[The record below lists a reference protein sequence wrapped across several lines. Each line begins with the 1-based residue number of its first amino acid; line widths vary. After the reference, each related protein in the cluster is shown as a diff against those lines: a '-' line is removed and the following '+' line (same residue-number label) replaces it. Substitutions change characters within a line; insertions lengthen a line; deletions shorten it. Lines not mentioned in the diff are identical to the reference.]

1 MSSTTT
7 EAVVLRVIR
16 YSDSQSILH
25 LYTKDFGRIAAMV
38 RRNRKKGSFNYY
50 QPLFH
55 LSFEINHQN
64 QKTIQRISQI
74 RFAAPYRH
82 IPFSVTKA
90 TVAQFLAEILSKV
103 IPEHEPDQELFS
115 FLTSAFHLFDQQT
128 NNFNAFHVVF
138 LVHLTRFLGF
148 YPGQRGEASSYFS
161 PSEGTYVGQIMHD
174 TIPQNISEPFDELL
188 QTKISA
194 FYKLRLEHDVLQELL
209 SRILDFYRIHLN
221 VNQLKSYD
229 ILKQV
234 FNH

>member
-1 MSSTTT
+1 MSKTTN
-7 EAVVLRVIR
+7 EGIVLRVIR
-16 YSDSQSILH
+16 YSDSQSIIH
-25 LYTKDFGRIAAMV
+25 LFTKDFGRIAAMV
-38 RRNRKKGSFNYY
+38 SRNRKKGSSNYY

-64 QKTIQRISQI
+64 QKSIQRISQV
-74 RFAAPYRH
+74 RFSTPYRE
-82 IPFSVTKA
+82 IPFSIAKS

-115 FLTSAFHLFDQQT
+115 FLTSAFHLFDEQMYH
-128 NNFNAFHVVF
+128 FNTFHPVF

-148 YPGQRGEASSYFS
+148 YPGQRGNASSYFS

-174 TIPQNISEPFDELL
+174 TIPQNISRPFDQLL
-188 QTKISA
+188 QTKISE
-194 FYKLRLEHDVLQELL
+194 FYKLDLDHAVLQELL